1 MAESRKGVSWEAD
14 AVIQARNGD
23 SLDSMVIVGG
33 EKWTERNDSKDMGRK
48 GESQG

>member
-14 AVIQARNGD
+14 TVIQARNGNG
-23 SLDSMVIVGG
+23 LDSMVVVGG
-33 EKWTERNDSKDMGRK
+33 EKWTERDDGKDMGRK

>member
-14 AVIQARNGD
+14 TIIQARNGNG
-23 SLDSMVIVGG
+23 LDLMVVVGG
-33 EKWTERNDSKDMGRK
+33 EKWTERDDGKDMGRK